1 MKRRIFVDMD
11 GTLAK
16 WHNVESEEILL
27 EKGYYENLEPNR
39 NLVNAIKELIRNGE
53 DIYILSSFL
62 SNSNFAL
69 EEKKKWLE
77 KYLPEIPLEKQIF
90 VKYGDNKT
98 SYIPGGTDKN
108 DYLIDDY
115 TKNLIPWKEAGGIG
129 IKFLNGINN
138 TKGTWKGAFIK
149 DNENLKQDLEY
160 ILDYP
165 EKSSDEFNKNL
176 LEISK
181 ELDNAVK
188 GYDLISDSTKDGF
201 SNIGSKINN
210 IREKYINEKQHLKSL
225 YNIEI
230 LDSWLDDNIMVI
242 RYNISF
248 KDGRLLYEGYGF
260 CESTSSLCTDEML
273 KDMVLGFD
281 VKNRLD
287 ITKIS
292 KELQI
297 LIKSVMSMASENTR
311 FYVEDLADAWDI
323 NESDVPDKIITI
335 EAQLKELGIENY
347 VNINMIDTYPKRL
360 EYLDIDFSILSKFD
374 LSNDGK
380 HSKTLNLSV
389 NDKEVICNL
398 EFNKSMGG
406 WAVSGYTVDNN
417 QTLTKEEMAML
428 QAKIF
433 NEINKIY
440 DEEFPKIETEIDI
453 DITDDL
459 Y

>member
-16 WHNVESEEILL
+16 WHNVESEEVLL
-27 EKGYYENLEPNR
+27 EKGYYENLEPNK
-39 NLVNAIKELIRNGE
+39 NLANAIKEFIKNGE

-69 EEKKKWLE
+69 DEKKKWLE
-77 KYLPEIPLEKQIF
+77 KYLPELSTEKQIF
-90 VKYGDNKT
+90 VKYGDSKT
-98 SYIPGGTDKN
+98 SYIPGGISKN

-138 TKGTWKGAFIK
+138 TKGTWKGAVIK
-149 DNENLKQDLEY
+149 NDENIKQDLEY

-165 EKSSDEFNKNL
+165 EKSSDEFNKKL
-176 LEISK
+176 LEISQ
-181 ELDNAVK
+181 ELNNAVK

-201 SNIGSKINN
+201 SNIGARINS

-225 YNIEI
+225 YNIEV
-230 LDSWLDDNIMVI
+230 LDSWLEGNIMVI

-248 KDGRLLYEGYGF
+248 KDGRSLYEGYGF
-260 CESTSSLCTDEML
+260 CESTSGSYTNDNLV
-273 KDMVLGFD
+273 DMVLGFN
-281 VKNRLD
+281 VKNRTD
-287 ITKIS
+287 ITKIPN
-292 KELQI
+292 ELQI
-297 LIKSVMSMASENTR
+297 LIKDVISMESENSR
-311 FYVEDLADAWDI
+311 FYVDDLADAWGI
-323 NESDVPDKIITI
+323 NESDVPDKIIAL
-335 EAQLKELGIENY
+335 EPQLKELGIENY
-347 VNINMIDTYPKRL
+347 ININMIDTYPKRL
-360 EYLDIDFSILSKFD
+360 EHLDINFSILSKFD

-380 HSKTLNLSV
+380 HAKTLNLNI
-389 NDKEVICNL
+389 NDKEVVCDL

-428 QAKIF
+428 QSKII

-440 DEEFPKIETEIDI
+440 DEEFPKIDTDIDI

>member
-27 EKGYYENLEPNR
+27 EKGYYENLEPNE
-39 NLVNAIKELIRNGE
+39 NLVNVIKELIKNGE

-77 KYLPEIPLEKQIF
+77 KYLPEISHEKQIF
-90 VKYGDNKT
+90 VKYGDNKA
-98 SYIPGGTDKN
+98 SYIPGGIDKN

-115 TKNLIPWKEAGGIG
+115 TKNLIPWKESGGIG

-165 EKSSDEFNKNL
+165 EKSSDEFNKKL
-176 LEISK
+176 LEISQ
-181 ELDNAVK
+181 ELNNAVK
-188 GYDLISDSTKDGF
+188 GYSITNDLSKDGLPD
-201 SNIGSKINN
+201 IGSRINS
-210 IREKYINEKQHLKSL
+210 IREKYFNEKQYLKSL

-230 LDSWLDDNIMVI
+230 LDSWLNNNIMVI
-242 RYNISF
+242 RYSISF
-248 KDGRLLYEGYGF
+248 KDGRSLYEGYGF
-260 CESTSSLCTDEML
+260 CESTSGVHTNDNLV
-273 KDMVLGFD
+273 DMVLGFNI
-281 VKNRLD
+281 KNRID
-287 ITKIS
+287 ITKIPN
-292 KELQI
+292 ELQI
-297 LIKSVMSMASENTR
+297 LIKNIISTESENNR
-311 FYVEDLADAWDI
+311 FYAEDLADAWGI
-323 NESDVPDKIITI
+323 SESDVSDKIIAL
-335 EAQLKELGIENY
+335 EPQLKELGIENY
-347 VNINMIDTYPKRL
+347 IDISIIDTYPKRL
-360 EYLDIDFSILSKFD
+360 EHLDISFTILSEFD
-374 LSNDGK
+374 FSNDGK
-380 HSKTLNLSV
+380 HSKTLNLNI
-389 NDKEVICNL
+389 NDKEVVCDL

-406 WAVSGYTVDNN
+406 WTVSGYTVDNN
-417 QTLTKEEMAML
+417 QTLTKEEMSML
-428 QAKIF
+428 QSKII

-440 DEEFPKIETEIDI
+440 EEEFPKEETDFDMDI
-453 DITDDL
+453 ADDM